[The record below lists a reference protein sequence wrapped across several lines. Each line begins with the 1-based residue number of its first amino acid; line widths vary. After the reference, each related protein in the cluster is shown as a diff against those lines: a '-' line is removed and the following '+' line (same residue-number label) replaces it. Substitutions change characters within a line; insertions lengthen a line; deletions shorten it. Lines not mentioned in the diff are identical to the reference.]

1 MYFNIVADLN
11 ECWNVHLVTSTSYEI
26 TALKWDVNS
35 GNSLVF
41 ADMSGQVEVWQ
52 MKEFLLSDWHC
63 IHKSM
68 YKSENFL
75 TVFFIGSARKIY
87 INMDKNDAVQYHE
100 KFDFRPA
107 PSLAQGFGERDM
119 FGIMLVSHSGL
130 VVCLALP
137 TCNSNPMEAL
147 CAKQCLNVTRNRV
160 RTVDVSFV
168 KDGSLL
174 IAASNGDPLDP
185 IRFYKVN
192 ISWIDRAFDDGLELC
207 LKLEIF
213 PGIYYY
219 FYYDFSIVLIF

>member
-52 MKEFLLSDWHC
+52 MKEFLLSDWHF

-119 FGIMLVSHSGL
+119 CRHK
-130 VVCLALP
+130 C
-137 TCNSNPMEAL
+137 
-147 CAKQCLNVTRNRV
+147 
-160 RTVDVSFV
+160 
-168 KDGSLL
+168 
-174 IAASNGDPLDP
+174 
-185 IRFYKVN
+185 
-192 ISWIDRAFDDGLELC
+192 
-207 LKLEIF
+207 
-213 PGIYYY
+213 
-219 FYYDFSIVLIF
+219 